1 MNLFRS
7 IKGLTKTQR
16 FIWIGSLIVITGS
29 FCFMPDKD
37 WLTILTSLLG
47 ATALIFLG
55 KGDAIGQLISIF
67 FGILYAIISYRNRYY
82 GEMITYLGMTAPSAF
97 IAMISWLKNPY
108 AEREVKVNHLTKKHI
123 LILIF
128 STIVVTVGIGFLLKF
143 FNTNNL
149 LFSIISIATS
159 FAASMLTIFRSPY
172 YAIVY
177 SANDIVLIILWVLA
191 SMENVA
197 YIPMII
203 CFLIFLINDIY
214 GFVYWR
220 GMRKR
225 QE

>member
-1 MNLFRS
+1 
-7 IKGLTKTQR
+7 
-16 FIWIGSLIVITGS
+16 
-29 FCFMPDKD
+29 
-37 WLTILTSLLG
+37 
-47 ATALIFLG
+47 
-55 KGDAIGQLISIF
+55 
-67 FGILYAIISYRNRYY
+67 
-82 GEMITYLGMTAPSAF
+82 MITYLGMTAPSAF

-149 LFSIISIATS
+149 VFSIISITTS

>member
-16 FIWIGSLIVITGS
+16 IIWIGSLLVISIS
-29 FCFMPDKD
+29 FCFMPHKD
-37 WLTILTSLLG
+37 WLTIATSLLG

-55 KGDAIGQLISIF
+55 KGDAIGQLISII

-97 IAMISWLKNPY
+97 IAMVSWLKNPY
-108 AEREVKVNHLTKKHI
+108 AEREVKVNNLTKKHI
-123 LILIF
+123 LIIIL
-128 STIVVTVGIGFLLKF
+128 STIVVTVVVGWVLKI

-149 LFSIISIATS
+149 IFSIVSITTS

-177 SANDIVLIILWVLA
+177 SANDIILIVLWVLA
-191 SMENVA
+191 SIENVA

-214 GFVYWR
+214 GFVYWK
-220 GMRKR
+220 GMKKR